1 MKNNSNMVEFDKYY
15 KLNPNNYYWCIQLQQ
30 EIKFKDRVVV
40 KATQRTGFNVGE
52 NGRLWFGKMVVR
64 LFTGIDELT
73 ETEIEFMEDDVVG
86 EYELQKTPPPIP
98 FFYIDFPY
106 GWNAETSDK
115 QQ

>member
-1 MKNNSNMVEFDKYY
+1 M
-15 KLNPNNYYWCIQLQQ
+15 
-30 EIKFKDRVVV
+30 VV

-52 NGRLWFGKMVVR
+52 NGRLWFGKVVVR
-64 LFTGIDELT
+64 LFTEIDELT
-73 ETEIEFMEDDVVG
+73 ETEIEFMEDDVIG

>member
-1 MKNNSNMVEFDKYY
+1 
-15 KLNPNNYYWCIQLQQ
+15 
-30 EIKFKDRVVV
+30 
-40 KATQRTGFNVGE
+40 
-52 NGRLWFGKMVVR
+52 MVVR

-98 FFYIDFPY
+98 FLYIDFPY